1 MKREY
6 VVSIIAALLVI
17 LSVIVYKAVNSRH
30 INDDKMVRVG
40 FVYNGD
46 ESMPYTNNFMI
57 AKEKAEDLY
66 GDSISVY
73 EVKNVSDANV
83 TNALNS
89 LVEDKCDII
98 FSNSAGFG
106 NSVKA
111 FAATHKNVEFCQATC
126 NNANDK
132 PVLPNY
138 HTFMGEI
145 YQGRYVSGVVAG
157 LKLKSMIEEGEI
169 TKDEALIGYVA
180 AYPYAEVISGY
191 TSFLLGIRSIV
202 PEATMKVKYTN
213 TWGDYDIEYETAN
226 ELIDMGCVII
236 SQHSDTTGPAVACEK
251 SEKNKKVYH
260 VGYNE
265 SMISYAP
272 TTSLISCKIDWDPY
286 IVAAIGA
293 MLEDKSIEKS
303 VKGHVHGNDV
313 GGGFKEGWVEMRE
326 SNDIL
331 VPENVRRA
339 IVNTIKALEDN
350 TLDVFKGDYIGVNP
364 DNPDDTID
372 LTHKF
377 EENAN
382 SSAPT
387 FNYILKDV
395 IEIVE

>member
-6 VVSIIAALLVI
+6 IISFITALLIVLCVVTYKVI
-17 LSVIVYKAVNSRH
+17 NTRQT
-30 INDDKMVRVG
+30 NDEKMVRVG

-46 ESMPYTNNFMI
+46 ESMPYTNNFML
-57 AKEKAEDLY
+57 AKEKAKEVY
-66 GDSISVY
+66 GNKISVY

-83 TNALNS
+83 TNALDRLIDVN
-89 LVEDKCDII
+89 CDII

-111 FAATHKNVEFCQATC
+111 YAATHQNVEFCQATC
-126 NNANDK
+126 SNANEE
-132 PVLPNY
+132 PVLSNY

-157 LKLKSMIEEGEI
+157 LKLKSMIDEGI
-169 TKDEALIGYVA
+169 LTTDKALVGYVA

-191 TSFLLGIRSIV
+191 TAFLLGVRSIV
-202 PEATMKVKYTN
+202 PDATMKVKYTN
-213 TWGDYDIEYETAN
+213 TWGNYDIEYETAN

-272 TTSLISCKIDWDPY
+272 TTSLISCKINWDPY
-286 IVAAIGA
+286 IVDAIGA
-293 MLEDKSIEKS
+293 VLDGEIIEKS
-303 VKGHVHGNDV
+303 VRGHVHGNDV
-313 GGGFKEGWVEMRE
+313 GAGFNDGWVEMRE
-326 SNDIL
+326 VNDII
-331 VPENVRRA
+331 VPDFTKKAVTNT
-339 IVNTIKALEDN
+339 VNALKDN
-350 TLDVFKGDYIGVNP
+350 TVSVFKGDYVGVNP
-364 DNPDDTID
+364 NDANDTID
-372 LTHKF
+372 LTHEF
-377 EENAN
+377 RENAN

-387 FNYILKDV
+387 FNYVLKDV